1 MENDLD
7 LRYFYPE
14 IYQAVPGENYT
25 VYAYVNDG
33 SVRRFDARP
42 FIEKGGVFEC
52 LKDEHIFRQ
61 TLTVIGNTVAWDLSQ
76 DRDARR
82 CIDIDP
88 FDIFN
93 SPVVSDF
100 PEDLL

>member
-1 MENDLD
+1 MENNLD

-14 IYQAVPGENYT
+14 IYQAVPGEDYT

-33 SVRRFDARP
+33 SVRRFDAKP

-52 LKDEHIFRQ
+52 LKDEQLFRQ
-61 TLTVIGNTVAWDLSQ
+61 TLTVIGNTVAWDLDQ
-76 DRDARR
+76 DRNEHS

-88 FDIFN
+88 FDIYN
-93 SPVVSDF
+93 SPIVPDF
-100 PEDLL
+100 PEGLL